1 MIVGTPKEIKILE
14 NRVALVPAG
23 VELLVAAGHRVL
35 METGAG
41 LGSGFSDEDFRRYG
55 ADIVDTPAEIYAAA
69 DMIVKVKEPLPEEY
83 PLIREN
89 QIVFTYFHFAASL
102 DLIKGIQNSGCIAIA
117 YETVEPADGSLPLLV
132 PMSEVAGRMSIQ
144 VGADCLEH
152 PHGGIGVLLG
162 GVPGVE
168 PASVV
173 ILGGGIVGPMRLKS
187 RPVWALMC
195 PFSMSACPGCATWTM
210 SCRHVMPPNV
220 KTIMSNPAN
229 IRRAIERADLVI
241 GAVLIHGAKAPNL
254 ITRQMLGLMQKRSVI
269 IDVAVDQGGCVE
281 TIRPTTHDHPTY
293 EVDGVVHYG
302 VANMPGAVP
311 KTSTVALTNATF
323 RYILEIANT
332 GFPECVKKHRA
343 IAKGVNMVRGKI
355 TYEGVA
361 DAFSLPCHKL
371 ESVI

>member
-1 MIVGTPKEIKILE
+1 MIVGVPKEIKILE

-23 VELLVAAGHRVL
+23 VELLKAAGHRVL
-35 METGAG
+35 IETQAG
-41 LGSGFSDEDFRRYG
+41 LGSGFSDEDYRQYG
-55 ADIVDTPAEIYAAA
+55 AEVLDSAEEIFAAS

-102 DLIKGIQNSGCIAIA
+102 DLIEGIQNSGCVAIA
-117 YETVEPADGSLPLLV
+117 YETVESADGSLPLLI

-173 ILGGGIVGPMRLKS
+173 ILGGGIVGANAAKIAAGLGASVSILDVSLPRMRYLDD
-187 RPVWALMC
+187 
-195 PFSMSACPGCATWTM
+195 
-210 SCRHVMPPNV
+210 VMPANV
-220 KTIMSNPAN
+220 NTIMSNPAN

-241 GAVLIHGAKAPNL
+241 GAVLIPGAKAPNL
-254 ITRQMLGLMQKRSVI
+254 ITRQMLSLMQQRSVI

-281 TIRPTTHDHPTY
+281 TIHATTHDDPIY

-323 RYILEIANT
+323 RYVLEIANT
-332 GFPECVKKHRA
+332 GFPGCVKKHRE
-343 IAKGVNMVRGKI
+343 IARGANIVRGKI
-355 TYEGVA
+355 TYEGVSE
-361 DAFSLPCHKL
+361 AFSLPYHEL

>member
-41 LGSGFSDEDFRRYG
+41 HGSGFSDGDFRRYG
-55 ADIVDTPAEIYAAA
+55 AEIVDTPTEIYAVA

-83 PLIREN
+83 SLIREN

-102 DLIKGIQNSGCIAIA
+102 ELIKGIQNSGCIAIA
-117 YETVEPADGSLPLLV
+117 YETVEAEDGSLPLLV

-168 PASVV
+168 PANVV
-173 ILGGGIVGPMRLKS
+173 ILGGGVVGANAAKIAAGIGARVSILDVNLPRMRYLDD
-187 RPVWALMC
+187 
-195 PFSMSACPGCATWTM
+195 
-210 SCRHVMPPNV
+210 VMAANV
-220 KTIMSNPAN
+220 TTIMSNPAN

-241 GAVLIHGAKAPNL
+241 GAVLIPGAKAPNL

-281 TIRPTTHDHPTY
+281 TIHPTTHDNPIY

-343 IAKGVNMVRGKI
+343 IAMGVNIVRGKI
-355 TYEGVA
+355 TYQGVA